1 MKLSDTCN
9 LMCSTDYKD
18 RFVAEYQQLRIRY
31 DKLSEMV
38 SKYISGELNFEPRC
52 SIAVLKKQ
60 LVVMEEYLE
69 VLQRRANIEGISLA
83 VSATTT
89 KINEHSFDANKI
101 AR

>member
-1 MKLSDTCN
+1 MRLSDTYD

-38 SKYISGELNFEPRC
+38 SKYISGKLDFEPRC
-52 SIAVLKKQ
+52 STALLKKQ

-69 VLQRRANIEGISLA
+69 VLQRRADIEDIPLSISISQTAKQL
-83 VSATTT
+83 
-89 KINEHSFDANKI
+89 
-101 AR
+101 

>member
-1 MKLSDTCN
+1 MKLSDTCA

-18 RFVAEYQQLRIRY
+18 RFVAEYRQLRIRY

-38 SKYISGELNFEPRC
+38 SKYISGKLDFEPRC

-69 VLQRRANIEGISLA
+69 VLQRRADTEGIPLT
-83 VSATTT
+83 VSVTTA
-89 KINEHSFDANKI
+89 NLNGHSFDTKKI

>member
-1 MKLSDTCN
+1 MRLFDTYD

-38 SKYISGELNFEPRC
+38 SKYISGKLDFEPRC

-69 VLQRRANIEGISLA
+69 VLQRRADIEDIPLTLS
-83 VSATTT
+83 VTTAEL
-89 KINEHSFDANKI
+89 NGHSFDMNKI
-101 AR
+101 VG